1 MIEKTYQ
8 PAAVEGRIYAAWE
21 KAEAFR
27 AGRPERAAAEPYCIV
42 IPPPNVTGSL
52 HMGHA
57 LNNMLQ
63 DILCRFERM
72 RGKDVLWQPGTDH
85 AGIATQAVVERQLM
99 ERQEPSSR
107 AMGREAFIKRVWE
120 WKAQS
125 GGTIIGQL
133 KRLGA
138 SCDWSRE
145 RFTMDEG
152 LSRAVRKVF
161 VELYRQGLIYK
172 DKRLVNWDPKLKT
185 AISDLEVQQVET
197 RGHLW
202 YIKYPI
208 EGSGEFI
215 VVATTRPE
223 TMLGDVAVAV
233 HPHNERLKHLIG
245 KHAVLPLVGRR
256 IPIIGDDYAD
266 PEKGSGAVKI
276 TPAHDFNDFEVGRRH
291 RLPLINIFDREAHL
305 DLIHN
310 QDFRRHVP
318 ESSEMAATLK
328 MNGLSR
334 EVARKEIV
342 GRLETAGLIE
352 KIEPTTHVVPHGDRS
367 GAVLEPF
374 LTDQWYVD
382 AKTLAEPA
390 IAAVR
395 ERKTTFVPAQWEATF
410 FNWMEN
416 IQPWCI
422 SRQIWWGHQIPAW
435 YGPSKLL
442 YLGDQGHTLDLDEPH
457 IFVGE
462 SESEVLAQAKEY
474 FGKDVKIAP
483 SWSAVVSAHMSD
495 TNLGAI
501 HIARDEDVLDTW
513 FSSALWPFSTL
524 GWPDETPE
532 LKRFY
537 PTSTLVTGFDIIF
550 FWVARMMMMG
560 LHCMGKVPFR
570 DVYIHRL
577 VRDAAGAKMSKSKGN
592 VVDPLGVID
601 QYGADALRF
610 TLARGA
616 AQGHDIR
623 LGPHEVENNRNFAT
637 KLWNAARFCE
647 VNGCA
652 HDPEFS
658 AHHAKETLNRW
669 IIHETAKTGREVTA
683 ALEAYK
689 FNEAAA
695 AVYRFVWNVYCD
707 WYLELIKPVLSG
719 PDSKA
724 KTETQAATAWVLDEI
739 LKLLHP
745 FMPFVTEELWDV
757 TTEHGKIKRHHML
770 ALDTWPMHDGLDD
783 EVAEAEIG
791 WVVDLINA
799 IRSVRAEM
807 NIPAAT
813 AMPLV
818 LAGASPQT
826 HERAQRWAEFVQ
838 RLARISA
845 ISFADAAPK
854 GALQLVVRGDV
865 AALPL
870 AGVID
875 VTAERARLGKEMAKA
890 DADIARVDAKLN
902 NPNFVARAPED
913 VVEEEKEKRDEAVAR
928 KAKIAE
934 ALQRLDAST

>member
-1 MIEKTYQ
+1 MIENRYQ

-21 KAEAFR
+21 AVDAFR
-27 AGRPERAAAEPYCIV
+27 AGRPERAAAPPYCIV

-57 LNNMLQ
+57 LNNTLQ

-99 ERQEPSSR
+99 ESQESSR
-107 AMGREAFIKRVWE
+107 MMGREAFIKRVWE
-120 WKAQS
+120 WKAES
-125 GGTIIGQL
+125 GGTIISQL

-152 LSRAVRKVF
+152 LSRAVLKVF
-161 VELYRQGLIYK
+161 VALYREGLIYK

-197 RGHLW
+197 KGQLW
-202 YIKYPI
+202 HIKYPI
-208 EGSGEFI
+208 DGTDEFI
-215 VVATTRPE
+215 IVATTRPE

-233 HPHNERLKHLIG
+233 HPDNERLWHLIG
-245 KHAVLPLVGRR
+245 KTAILPLVGRR
-256 IPIIGDDYAD
+256 IPIIGDTYAD
-266 PEKGSGAVKI
+266 PEKGTGAVKI

-291 RLPLINIFDREAHL
+291 NLPLVNIFDKEAAL
-305 DLIHN
+305 DLKGN
-310 QDFRRHVP
+310 TDFFSGVP
-318 ESSEMAATLK
+318 SSAELEATISLH
-328 MNGLSR
+328 GLDR
-334 EVARKEIV
+334 FMARKKIV
-342 GRLETAGLIE
+342 ERLEAAGLIDRV
-352 KIEPTTHVVPHGDRS
+352 EPTSHVVPHGDRS

-382 AKTLAEPA
+382 AKTLADPA

-395 ERKTTFVPAQWEATF
+395 GRKTVFVPAQWEATY

-435 YGPSKLL
+435 YGPDGK
-442 YLGDQGHTLDLDEPH
+442 
-457 IFVGE
+457 IFVAE
-462 SESEVLAQAKEY
+462 NEDDAVADALAHYTDIEEITVEEGHDIAADPARRARFAREY
-474 FGKDVKIAP
+474 L
-483 SWSAVVSAHMSD
+483 H
-495 TNLGAI
+495 
-501 HIARDEDVLDTW
+501 RDEDVLDTW

-560 LHCMGKVPFR
+560 LHFKKEVPFH

-592 VVDPLGVID
+592 VVDPLGVIE

-623 LGPHEVENNRNFAT
+623 LGPQDVEGNRNFAT
-637 KLWNAARFCE
+637 KLWNAARFAE
-647 VNGCA
+647 INGCA
-652 HDPEFS
+652 RDPDFDP
-658 AHHAKETLNRW
+658 HHAKEMLNRW
-669 IIHETAKTGREVTA
+669 IIHETTRAGREVSAT
-683 ALEAYK
+683 LEAFK

-707 WYLELIKPVLSG
+707 WYLELVKPVLTG
-719 PDSKA
+719 ADGAA
-724 KTETQAATAWVLDEI
+724 KSETRTTAAWALDEI

-745 FMPFVTEELWDV
+745 FMPFVTEELWRV
-757 TTEHGKIKRHHML
+757 TGEHGPQRHHML
-770 ALDTWPMHDGLDD
+770 VLAAWPSHDGLDD
-783 EVAEAEIG
+783 EVAEGEIG
-791 WVVDLINA
+791 WVIDLITA

-813 AMPLV
+813 PLPLV
-818 LAGASPQT
+818 LADASPQT
-826 HERAQRWAEFVQ
+826 GIRARHWAEFIQ
-838 RLARISA
+838 RLARVSE
-845 ISFADAAPK
+845 ISFADAPPK
-854 GALQLVVRGDV
+854 GALQMVVRGDV

-875 VTAERARLGKEMAKA
+875 LASERARLGKEMSKC
-890 DADIARVDAKLN
+890 DADIARVDQKLAN
-902 NPNFVARAPED
+902 ADFLKLAPEE
-913 VVEEEKEKRDEAVAR
+913 VVEGERKKREEALAR
-928 KAKIAE
+928 KGKIAE
-934 ALQRLDAST
+934 ALQRLETST